1 MINRDFTFKLI
12 SFNFHFDSEDTKELQ
27 FTDVENVKTFLK
39 ESMFDEYEIKHK
51 RLCIKKNDLPFI
63 YFENVNGFIS
73 QIKDKELN
81 KPILIN
87 NYKTELQ
94 FLYFEDN
101 ETYVNNVKSDS
112 IFLIKNALAVKEIK
126 LLFSD
131 LSNGNIYDIEIVDN
145 YSLSNQVITFIS
157 LKDRTK
163 VNLELKPTG
172 TLILDEY
179 IDYYS
184 KIVNLKEFLL
194 QERKQF
200 SVFLKNSIISNLVYE
215 ETRKFELL
223 FEKFDKIFHEAKL
236 NFNVFLHELSLD
248 KIKSDYKEYKQ
259 KYFASQNEILSK
271 LTTQVI
277 ALPVSLAASAFS
289 LYKLKEE
296 LFLVLILY
304 FGLISYLVYITFILT
319 IYFKDVIELNK
330 LAQRDFNALK
340 NHLFFINNK
349 DELDYFEEIKN
360 DLFNRL
366 KTLKN
371 GLKIFTIIIW
381 GSTTALFYYG
391 VETFAINTGHK
402 IVPLIITLFI
412 YSYIYFNFLDKEEL
426 LNK

>member
-1 MINRDFTFKLI
+1 MTNRDFTFKLI

-27 FTDVENVKTFLK
+27 FKDFQSVKAFLK
-39 ESMFDEYEIKHK
+39 ESSFEEYQIKHE
-51 RLCIKKNDLPFI
+51 RLCIKKKDLPFI
-63 YFENVNGFIS
+63 YFENVNGFVN
-73 QIKDKELN
+73 QIKDKELD

-87 NYKTELQ
+87 NYKEELQ
-94 FLYFEDN
+94 FLYFEKN
-101 ETYVNNVKSDS
+101 ETFINNVKSDTN
-112 IFLIKNALAVKEIK
+112 FLVKNALAFREVK

-172 TLILDEY
+172 TLILDEN

-184 KIVNLKEFLL
+184 KIVNLKEYLL
-194 QERKQF
+194 QEKKQF

-215 ETRKFELL
+215 ETRKFELF

-277 ALPVSLAASAFS
+277 ALPVSLSASAFS
-289 LYKLKEE
+289 LYKLKGEF
-296 LFLVLILY
+296 FLILILY
-304 FGLISYLVYITFILT
+304 FGLISYVVYITFILT
-319 IYFKDVIELNK
+319 IYFKDVVSLNK
-330 LAQRDFNALK
+330 LAQRDFNILK

-349 DELDYFEEIKN
+349 EELDCFEEIKN

-371 GLKIFTIIIW
+371 GLRIFTIIIW
-381 GSTTALFYYG
+381 GSSTALFYYG
-391 VETFAINTGHK
+391 LETFSINIGHK
-402 IVPLIITLFI
+402 IIPLIITIFI
-412 YSYIYFNFLDKEEL
+412 YSFIYFNFLDKNKL

>member
-1 MINRDFTFKLI
+1 MTNRDFTFKLI

-27 FTDVENVKTFLK
+27 FTDFQNVEAFLK
-39 ESMFDEYEIKHK
+39 ESSFEEYQIKHE
-51 RLCIKKNDLPFI
+51 RLCIKKNDLPFV
-63 YFENVNGFIS
+63 YFENVNGFVN
-73 QIKDKELN
+73 QIKDKELD

-87 NYKTELQ
+87 NYKKELQ
-94 FLYFEDN
+94 FLYFEKN
-101 ETYVNNVKSDS
+101 ETYINNVRSD
-112 IFLIKNALAVKEIK
+112 INFLVKNALAVKEIK

-131 LSNGNIYDIEIVDN
+131 LSNGNKYDIEIVDN
-145 YSLSNQVITFIS
+145 YSLSNQVVTFIS

-172 TLILDEY
+172 TLILDEN

-184 KIVNLKEFLL
+184 KIVNLKEYLL
-194 QERKQF
+194 QEKKQF

-215 ETRKFELL
+215 ETRKFELF

-289 LYKLKEE
+289 LYKLKGEF
-296 LFLVLILY
+296 FLILILY
-304 FGLISYLVYITFILT
+304 FGLISYVVYITFILT
-319 IYFKDVIELNK
+319 IYFKDVVSLNK
-330 LAQRDFNALK
+330 LAQRDFNTLK

-349 DELDYFEEIKN
+349 EELDYFEEIKN

-366 KTLKN
+366 KNLKN
-371 GLKIFTIIIW
+371 GLRIFTIIIW
-381 GSTTALFYYG
+381 GSSTALFYYG
-391 VETFAINTGHK
+391 LETFSINIGHK
-402 IVPLIITLFI
+402 IIPLIITISI
-412 YSYIYFNFLDKEEL
+412 YSYIYLNFLDKDKL